1 MFPYIESRFFALFY
15 ITDISTV
22 FLLKELHFF
31 TFDFRQQEICQTAGS
46 QTEQSVVQPFF
57 AQHFFYDGVVD
68 ERIVYA
74 VDASCR
80 FETYLVA
87 RQGMVFLNSLTH
99 YIGCFR
105 SGGRLLFAGGSLDE
119 IGSGIH
125 G

>member
-1 MFPYIESRFFALFY
+1 MFY

-57 AQHFFYDGVVD
+57 AQHFFYNGVVD

-74 VDASCR
+74 VDAACR

-87 RQGMVFLNSLTH
+87 RQGMVFLNSL
-99 YIGCFR
+99 IPEWRQAAVCR
-105 SGGRLLFAGGSLDE
+105 WKS
-119 IGSGIH
+119 
-125 G
+125 